1 MAKAVAAVISVEE
14 AEHQIQILS
23 GSLKAATNG
32 AIAATYRC
40 VTCKKL
46 STEHTVKGDVKG
58 CNLCS
63 AGLDIEAH
71 ANDVNKQYGFAS
83 MFSDYY

>member
-1 MAKAVAAVISVEE
+1 MTKAVAAVISVEE

-32 AIAATYRC
+32 AIVATYRC

-46 STEHTVKGDVKG
+46 SKEHTDGNVKG

-63 AGLDIEAH
+63 AGLDPEAH

-83 MFSDYY
+83 MCSDYY